1 MKLRYIFLFIFAIL
15 SGILILTNPDKKA
28 HEIFLRN
35 KFIYLFDQ
43 KAENELNKIQNPNLK
58 FIGNLSKNILPALE
72 YKWANNFIEKYTKR
86 KNYLLFSTIQVLYKD
101 KWHTV
106 GIGILNHIHLFPS
119 LEEKIQKLD
128 VKSEALKFLTE

>member
-15 SGILILTNPDKKA
+15 SGVLILTNPDKKA
-28 HEIFLRN
+28 HENFLRN

-58 FIGNLSKNILPALE
+58 FIGNLSKHILPTLE

-101 KWHTV
+101 EWHTV
-106 GIGILNHIHLFPS
+106 GIRILNHIHLFPS
-119 LEEKIQKLD
+119 LEEKLQKLD

>member
-1 MKLRYIFLFIFAIL
+1 MKLRYIFLIIFAIL
-15 SGILILTNPDKKA
+15 SRVLILTNPDKKA

-58 FIGNLSKNILPALE
+58 FIGNLSKNILPVLE

-101 KWHTV
+101 EWHTV
-106 GIGILNHIHLFPS
+106 GIRILNHIHLFPS
-119 LEEKIQKLD
+119 LEEKLQKLD

>member
-1 MKLRYIFLFIFAIL
+1 MKLRYIFLFISAIL
-15 SGILILTNPDKKA
+15 FGVLILTNPDKKA

-58 FIGNLSKNILPALE
+58 FIGNLSKNILPVLE

>member
-58 FIGNLSKNILPALE
+58 FIGNLSKNILPVLE

>member
-1 MKLRYIFLFIFAIL
+1 MKLRYIFLFISAIL
-15 SGILILTNPDKKA
+15 SGVLILTNPDKKA

-58 FIGNLSKNILPALE
+58 FIGNLSKKILPTLE

>member
-15 SGILILTNPDKKA
+15 SGVLILTNPDKKA
-28 HEIFLRN
+28 HENFLRN

-58 FIGNLSKNILPALE
+58 FIGNLSKKILPVLE

-106 GIGILNHIHLFPS
+106 GIGILNGIHLFPS

>member
-1 MKLRYIFLFIFAIL
+1 MKLRYIFLIIFAIL
-15 SGILILTNPDKKA
+15 SGVLILTNPDKKA

-58 FIGNLSKNILPALE
+58 FIGNLSKNILPVLE

>member
-15 SGILILTNPDKKA
+15 SGVLILTNPDKKA
-28 HEIFLRN
+28 HENFLRN

-58 FIGNLSKNILPALE
+58 FIGNLSKNILPVLE